1 MSDLSNLLALAEAA
15 ASAAGEA
22 LVANRV
28 AWSVIE
34 GEEGREVKIGADRQA
49 EALILETLESA
60 SPYPI
65 ISEEAGW
72 ARAMERGDRFVWA
85 VDPLDG
91 SVNYLR
97 HYPHCAV
104 SIALLDQ
111 GAPILGVVDCF
122 MLKER
127 FTGVVAEGAWLNG
140 APMRV
145 SDIADPAGGIL
156 QTGVPARASHQ
167 SMNQFEERLRTWR
180 KVRMIGSAASAL
192 AYVAAGRAE
201 AYRESGSM
209 IWDVAAGCALVKA
222 AGGDFQISAEH
233 GLDRPL
239 DVVAWNQRVPLPS

>member
-1 MSDLSNLLALAEAA
+1 MRDLLALAEAA
-15 ASAAGEA
+15 AAAAGEA
-22 LVANRV
+22 LVANRT

-34 GEEGREVKIGADRQA
+34 AEEGREVKVAADREA
-49 EALILETLESA
+49 EALILDTLKRA

-72 ARAMERGDRFVWA
+72 TRARERGDRFVWA

-104 SIALLDQ
+104 SIALLDNS
-111 GAPILGVVDCF
+111 APVLGVVDCF
-122 MLKER
+122 VLGER
-127 FTGVVAEGAWLNG
+127 FTGVVGEGAWLNG

-145 SDIADPAGGIL
+145 SEIADPAQGIL
-156 QTGVPARASHQ
+156 QTGAPARASDD
-167 SMNQFEERLRTWR
+167 SMRFFEHRLRTWR

-209 IWDVAAGCALVKA
+209 IWDVAGGCALVKA
-222 AGGDFQISAEH
+222 AGGQYHISAEQ

-239 DVVAWNQRVPLPS
+239 EVAAWNGLAPLPE